1 MEAADV
7 GVLEKIGPP
16 LGLVWELVRL
26 SRPRVGLTLAVRLLI
41 HV

>member
-16 LGLVWELVRL
+16 LGLVWELVGLGEGDELYSGRL
-26 SRPRVGLTLAVRLLI
+26 GLS
-41 HV
+41 